1 MTEQNNRKAPALR
14 RGRIGSSVRTEPRRT
29 RPLARWE
36 ELAVPAR
43 CDRACACHRRELD
56 HDVIFVVFDFLP
68 LPFGLLVGRAN
79 ERALDEHMSALFDSR
94 SYGQKTRTA

>member
-1 MTEQNNRKAPALR
+1 MTEPNNRKGPGSA

-43 CDRACACHRRELD
+43 CDRACARHRRELD

-68 LPFGLLVGRAN
+68 LPLGC
-79 ERALDEHMSALFDSR
+79 S
-94 SYGQKTRTA
+94 